1 MKDNDSNNYLN
12 TLAKTYIRS
21 LGIGV
26 ILIVGFLFYAL
37 YALFVYGNEVEFLII
52 VSLEILVAIIAT
64 IIQIHH
70 RRKKEQAQKNGE
82 IDFDNIDD
90 LLK

>member
-37 YALFVYGNEVEFLII
+37 FVYGNEVEVLII
-52 VSLEILVAIIAT
+52 VSWEILVAIIAT
-64 IIQIHH
+64 IIQIHY
-70 RRKKEQAQKNGE
+70 RRKKEKAQKDGE
-82 IDFDNIDD
+82 INFDNIDD